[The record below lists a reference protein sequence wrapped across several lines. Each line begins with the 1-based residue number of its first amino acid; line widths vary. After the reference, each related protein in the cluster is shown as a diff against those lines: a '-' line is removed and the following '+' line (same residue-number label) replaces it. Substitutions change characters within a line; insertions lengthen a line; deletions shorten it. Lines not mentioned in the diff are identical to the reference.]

1 MPKRFTMKTK
11 LLFLSGLLLF
21 ILNIHRAQAQT
32 SPDSLVYRVE
42 TRDGNSFIGTIL
54 DQDTERIILRTT
66 RFGEI
71 TILKRDI
78 TRMAITK
85 ADGLSD
91 QPVMF
96 ENPQSTRYFWS
107 PNGYG
112 LRRGEA
118 YYQNVWVLFNQASV
132 GVTDNFSVGAGM
144 MPLFLFAGAPTP
156 VWFTPKLSFPVVKDR
171 VNIGAGALVGTVIG
185 GGETFNGSAG
195 LLYGL
200 STFGSRDKNMTIGL
214 GYGFAEGEIASTP
227 VLTVS
232 GMLRTGPRGYLLTE
246 NYLIRSG
253 DQTVGLLMVGGRRI
267 IQKAG
272 LDFGLVIPTGT
283 GESFIA
289 LPWLGLTIPFGNV
302 R

>member
-1 MPKRFTMKTK
+1 
-11 LLFLSGLLLF
+11 
-21 ILNIHRAQAQT
+21 
-32 SPDSLVYRVE
+32 
-42 TRDGNSFIGTIL
+42 
-54 DQDTERIILRTT
+54 
-66 RFGEI
+66 
-71 TILKRDI
+71 
-78 TRMAITK
+78 
-85 ADGLSD
+85 
-91 QPVMF
+91 
-96 ENPQSTRYFWS
+96 
-107 PNGYG
+107 
-112 LRRGEA
+112 
-118 YYQNVWVLFNQASV
+118 VWVLFNQASV

-171 VNIGAGALVGTVIG
+171 VNVGAGALVGTVIG

-246 NYLIRSG
+246 NYLIRAG

-283 GESFIA
+283 GESFMA